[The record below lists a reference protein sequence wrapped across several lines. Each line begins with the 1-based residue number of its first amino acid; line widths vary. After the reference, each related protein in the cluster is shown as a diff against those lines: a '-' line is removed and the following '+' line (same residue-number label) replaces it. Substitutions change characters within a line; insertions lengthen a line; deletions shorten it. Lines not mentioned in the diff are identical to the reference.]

1 MRAAEG
7 YRGRTMD
14 ASTRTHP
21 AGARRSLTDR
31 ARDVVGTGRS
41 VARGMGTLLTPRAVV
56 GMAIEGAWVSTHVVT
71 YPLGIFQ
78 GRDESLRGYRVE
90 HLAPVQRGLIISH
103 LEAAGTPILLV
114 HGLIDNRS
122 IFALLRRALTR
133 RGFDSVYSM
142 NYSPFTADVRTAA
155 AQLGEEIEAIVEETG
170 YDKIHIVG
178 HSLGGL
184 IARYYVTRLG
194 GDARVHTLVTLGTPH
209 QGTYGA
215 YALPTRILSQM
226 RPGSGLI
233 RELDE
238 PAPGCTTRFISY
250 WSDTDLVIVPQANGA
265 LRHPDLS
272 VRNIRLHGVGHI
284 SLPIVGDVAHGI
296 STALA
301 ELDQHGSTV
310 TAGVTPI
317 APRPRAAPGSARG
330 ASREGAGRHTARV
343 RS

>member
-1 MRAAEG
+1 MGRAHHAV
-7 YRGRTMD
+7 
-14 ASTRTHP
+14 
-21 AGARRSLTDR
+21 GATCSA
-31 ARDVVGTGRS
+31 ARDL
-41 VARGMGTLLTPRAVV
+41 GTLLTPRSVI
-56 GMAIEGAWVSTHVVT
+56 GMAIEGAWVSTHLVT

-78 GRDESLRGYRVE
+78 DRAESRRGYRIE
-90 HLAPVQRGLIISH
+90 HLAPVQRGLHIANV
-103 LEAAGTPILLV
+103 EAAGTPILLV

-122 IFALLRRALTR
+122 IFAMLRRGLTR
-133 RGFDSVYSM
+133 RGFNSVYSM

-155 AQLGEEIEAIVEETG
+155 AQLGEEIEAIVAETG
-170 YDKIHIVG
+170 YEKIHIVG

-209 QGTYGA
+209 QGTWGA
-215 YALPTRILSQM
+215 YALPMRILSQM
-226 RPGSGLI
+226 RPDSGLI

-272 VRNIRLHGVGHI
+272 VRNIRLHGVGHM

-296 STALA
+296 CTALA
-301 ELDQHGSTV
+301 ELDQHGGTV
-310 TAGVTPI
+310 TSGVTPI
-317 APRPRAAPGSARG
+317 APRTRTGTTTRRRPPADRAG
-330 ASREGAGRHTARV
+330 GRTAR
-343 RS
+343 SGQ

>member
-1 MRAAEG
+1 MMGRVRGAAL
-7 YRGRTMD
+7 
-14 ASTRTHP
+14 
-21 AGARRSLTDR
+21 AGAAL
-31 ARDVVGTGRS
+31 
-41 VARGMGTLLTPRAVV
+41 ARGVGTLLTPRAIV
-56 GMAIEGAWVSTHVVT
+56 GMAIEGAWISTHLAT

-78 GRDESLRGYRVE
+78 EKAEGLRGYRIE

-114 HGLIDNRS
+114 HGFVDNRS
-122 IFALLRRALTR
+122 IFTLLRRGLTR
-133 RGFDSVYSM
+133 RGFGSVYAM
-142 NYSPFTADVRTAA
+142 NYSSLTADIRTAA
-155 AQLGEEIEAIVEETG
+155 AQLGEEIEAIVADTG
-170 YDKIHIVG
+170 YEKIHIVG

-194 GDARVHTLVTLGTPH
+194 GDEHVHTLVTLGTPH
-209 QGTYGA
+209 QGTYAA
-215 YALPTRILSQM
+215 YALPSRLGQQM

-233 RELDE
+233 NELDE

-250 WSDTDLVIVPQANGA
+250 WSDTDVVIVPQGNGR

-284 SLPIVGDVAHGI
+284 SLPIVGDVVHGI

-301 ELDQHGSTV
+301 ELDQEGGTV

-317 APRPRAAPGSARG
+317 ARRGRGEDSASQRGHRA
-330 ASREGAGRHTARV
+330 EGRRHTAQV
-343 RS
+343 RT

>member
-1 MRAAEG
+1 
-7 YRGRTMD
+7 MD
-14 ASTRTHP
+14 ALTQTHP
-21 AGARRSLTDR
+21 AGHRRSWMGR
-31 ARDVVGTGRS
+31 ARDVAGASRS
-41 VARGMGTLLTPRAVV
+41 AARDLGTLLTPRAVI
-56 GMAIEGAWVSTHVVT
+56 GMAIEGAWVSTHLVT
-71 YPLGIFQ
+71 YPLGIF
-78 GRDESLRGYRVE
+78 RDRAESRHGYRIE
-90 HLAPVQRGLIISH
+90 HLAPVQRGLLISNV
-103 LEAAGTPILLV
+103 EAAGTPILLV

-122 IFALLRRALTR
+122 IFALLRRGLTR
-133 RGFDSVYSM
+133 RGFNSVYSM

-170 YDKIHIVG
+170 YEKIHIVG

-209 QGTYGA
+209 QGTWGA
-215 YALPTRILSQM
+215 YALPMRILSQM

-250 WSDTDLVIVPQANGA
+250 WSDTDLIIVPQAHGS

-272 VRNIRLHGVGHI
+272 VRNIRLHGVGHM

-301 ELDQHGSTV
+301 ELDQQGSTV

-317 APRPRAAPGSARG
+317 APRARRGSEARARSPRDRTGRKTAR
-330 ASREGAGRHTARV
+330 AGR
-343 RS
+343 

>member
-1 MRAAEG
+1 M
-7 YRGRTMD
+7 RTME

-21 AGARRSLTDR
+21 AGPRRSLMAR
-31 ARDVVGTGRS
+31 AREAADTSRS
-41 VARGMGTLLTPRAVV
+41 VARDIGALLTPRAVV
-56 GMAIEGAWVSTHVVT
+56 GMAIEGAWVSTHLVT

-78 GRDESLRGYRVE
+78 DRADGWRGYRIE
-90 HLAPVQRGLIISH
+90 HLAPVQRGLLISNV
-103 LEAAGTPILLV
+103 EAAGTPILLV

-122 IFALLRRALTR
+122 IFALLRRGLTR
-133 RGFDSVYSM
+133 RGFNSVYSM

-155 AQLGEEIEAIVEETG
+155 AQLGEEIEAIVAETG
-170 YDKIHIVG
+170 YEKIHIIG

-226 RPGSGLI
+226 RPGSGLL

-238 PAPGCTTRFISY
+238 PAVGCTTRFISY
-250 WSDTDLVIVPQANGA
+250 WSDTDLLIVPQGNGA

-301 ELDQHGSTV
+301 ELDQHGGTV
-310 TAGVTPI
+310 TAGVTPL
-317 APRPRAAPGSARG
+317 ATRPRPGRPASGRQSADP
-330 ASREGAGRHTARV
+330 AGRHTARV

>member
-1 MRAAEG
+1 
-7 YRGRTMD
+7 MD

-21 AGARRSLTDR
+21 AGDRRSLMSR
-31 ARDVVGTGRS
+31 ALDVARTGRS
-41 VARGMGTLLTPRAVV
+41 VGRDVGALLTPRAVV
-56 GMAIEGAWVSTHVVT
+56 GMAIEGAWVSTHLVT

-78 GRDESLRGYRVE
+78 DRAEGLRGYRIE
-90 HLAPVQRGLIISH
+90 HLAPVQRGLLISNV
-103 LEAAGTPILLV
+103 EAAGTPILLV

-122 IFALLRRALTR
+122 IFALLRRGLTR
-133 RGFDSVYSM
+133 RGFNSVYSM

-155 AQLGEEIEAIVEETG
+155 AQLGEEIEAIVRETG
-170 YDKIHIVG
+170 YEKIHIVG

-209 QGTYGA
+209 RGTYSA
-215 YALPTRILSQM
+215 YALPSRILTQL
-226 RPGSGLI
+226 RPDSGLL

-250 WSDTDLVIVPQANGA
+250 WSDTDLVIVPQAHGA

-284 SLPIVGDVAHGI
+284 SIPIVGDVAHGI

-301 ELDQHGSTV
+301 ELDEDGSTV

-317 APRPRAAPGSARG
+317 GPRPRPGTDASARPQRDR
-330 ASREGAGRHTARV
+330 SGRHTARTGP
-343 RS
+343 